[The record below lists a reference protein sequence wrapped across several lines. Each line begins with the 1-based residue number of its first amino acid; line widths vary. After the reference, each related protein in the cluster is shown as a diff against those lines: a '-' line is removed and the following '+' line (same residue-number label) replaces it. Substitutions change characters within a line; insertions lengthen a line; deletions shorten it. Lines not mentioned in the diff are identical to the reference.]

1 MGAAAPPE
9 PPTPDKAAAGWYADP
24 LGIGKH
30 RYWDG
35 ERRTVRPCG
44 RIRSAVT
51 FRRPRHSRAP
61 SDSSRT
67 QRRNVKDLETER
79 ASLMRAVGDRLR
91 REIAAAGVDQHEVVI
106 RSGVEEEIVAAL
118 VDGNGDPDVGVW
130 VIFRIAGALGIE
142 PARLLE
148 GT

>member
-1 MGAAAPPE
+1 M
-9 PPTPDKAAAGWYADP
+9 
-24 LGIGKH
+24 
-30 RYWDG
+30 
-35 ERRTVRPCG
+35 
-44 RIRSAVT
+44 
-51 FRRPRHSRAP
+51 
-61 SDSSRT
+61 
-67 QRRNVKDLETER
+67 KDLETER